1 MNTSLF
7 VRMMTHSSKMH
18 CSLGLSHYGDIERM
32 NYEQKKSLKIN
43 RFFQLSLTI
52 GKVTFSMTMFLEE
65 HEYDIRLITFIK
77 THE

>member
-1 MNTSLF
+1 
-7 VRMMTHSSKMH
+7 MTHSSNMH

-52 GKVTFSMTMFLEE
+52 EKVTFSMAMFLEE
-65 HEYDIRLITFIK
+65 H
-77 THE
+77 